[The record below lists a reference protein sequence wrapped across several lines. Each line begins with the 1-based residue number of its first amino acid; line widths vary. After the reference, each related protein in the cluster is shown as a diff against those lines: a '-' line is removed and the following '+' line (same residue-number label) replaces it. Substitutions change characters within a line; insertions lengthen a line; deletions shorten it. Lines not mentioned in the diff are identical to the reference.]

1 MKTIKINLFDI
12 DQAVDIIDDSIIKI
26 NDNKTDKFINLF
38 EVSSIESFQYNHRY
52 NTETYILLM
61 MSSLSLPIMFQIK
74 HYGATGSMLFIIFF
88 NFIALGFALYHYNA
102 LEQRQNYVCT
112 RLIIKTRDNI
122 TYVIKHYT
130 DANRSYY
137 MSDYYKQG
145 IDFNKTKNT
154 LLKLHEQV
162 ISAKAKIYK
171 YEK

>member
-61 MSSLSLPIMFQIK
+61 MSFLSLPIMFQIK

-102 LEQRQNYVCT
+102 LEQRIEFLQKD
-112 RLIIKTRDNI
+112 KTTNEKKI
-122 TYVIKHYT
+122 TFSS
-130 DANRSYY
+130 SYY
-137 MSDYYKQG
+137 CYNLLPKQ
-145 IDFNKTKNT
+145 IIME
-154 LLKLHEQV
+154 KLN
-162 ISAKAKIYK
+162 IK
-171 YEK
+171 